1 MQGAL
6 VWGRTALRWGTGEP
20 ELLGLTEAL
29 PRVTLGR
36 VPGPEHTHCPGLG
49 GRGEGPRV
57 QCGDLAPRPQ
67 GLLLRVQRWR
77 PHADRGASR
86 QWVHNAFHFDNVLSA
101 MMSLFTVSTFEGWP
115 E

>member
-49 GRGEGPRV
+49 GRGEEPRSWRGEGPTEASLP
-57 QCGDLAPRPQ
+57 QSDL
-67 GLLLRVQRWR
+67 
-77 PHADRGASR
+77 
-86 QWVHNAFHFDNVLSA
+86 
-101 MMSLFTVSTFEGWP
+101 
-115 E
+115 

>member
-6 VWGRTALRWGTGEP
+6 VRGRAALRWGTGEP

-49 GRGEGPRV
+49 VRGEGARV
-57 QCGDLAPRPQ
+57 QCGDLAPDPRGYYYVYKDGDPTQIEVRP
-67 GLLLRVQRWR
+67 
-77 PHADRGASR
+77 R
-86 QWVHNAFHFDNVLSA
+86 QWAHNAFHFDNVLSA